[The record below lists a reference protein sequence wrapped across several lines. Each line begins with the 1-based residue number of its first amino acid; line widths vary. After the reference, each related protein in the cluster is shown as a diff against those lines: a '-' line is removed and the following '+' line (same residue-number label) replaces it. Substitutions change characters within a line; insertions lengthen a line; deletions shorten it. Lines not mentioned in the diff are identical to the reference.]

1 MLILLPPSETKD
13 SGGDGPP
20 VDLDALWLPELA
32 EPRRALFDALTGL
45 AEDASAT
52 ARALG
57 ISEAQAQELARVNA
71 ALWSSPTRPALARY
85 TGVLYDALDVG
96 AFTKAQRAKADARL
110 AIGSALFGVVKAGD
124 LIPNYR
130 LSAGSKLPSPSGERA
145 ERSFGTL
152 AAHWKPVLEP
162 ALAAADLGLVVDLR
176 SGGYHQLGKAPGAV
190 TATVVTERPDGSRAV
205 VSHFNKHHKGLLA
218 RALATTRAEP
228 TDLKGVAAVA
238 RKAGL
243 RVETPSAAE
252 LVIVT
257 QG

>member
-20 VDLDALWLPELA
+20 VDLGALWLPELA
-32 EPRRALFDALTGL
+32 DARRALVDALTRL
-45 AEDASAT
+45 SADVPAT

-57 ISEAQAQELARVNA
+57 ISEAQAEELAQVNA

-85 TGVLYDALDVG
+85 TGVLYDALAV
-96 AFTKAQRAKADARL
+96 ATLTKAQRAKADARL
-110 AIGSALFGVVKAGD
+110 AIGSALFGVVGAGD
-124 LIPNYR
+124 QIPSYR
-130 LSAGSKLPSPSGERA
+130 LSAGSKLPG
-145 ERSFGTL
+145 FGTL

-162 ALAAADLGLVVDLR
+162 ALANAGLGLVVDLR
-176 SGGYHQLGKAPGAV
+176 SGGYHQLGKASGAI
-190 TATVVTERPDGSRAV
+190 TATVVTERADGSRSV

-228 TDLKGVAAVA
+228 ADLKGVAAVA

-243 RVETPSAAE
+243 RVETPSATE

-257 QG
+257 